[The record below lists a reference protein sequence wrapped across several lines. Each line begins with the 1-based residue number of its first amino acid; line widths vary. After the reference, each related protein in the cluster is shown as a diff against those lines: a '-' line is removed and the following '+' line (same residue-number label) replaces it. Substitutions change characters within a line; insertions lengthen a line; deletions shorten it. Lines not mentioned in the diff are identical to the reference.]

1 MSLVVT
7 SNPVA
12 MSSRRALSTADHQ
25 LSTSLERLSSGK
37 RINRAADGASELAL
51 SRTLSTQI
59 GGLKVALRNTQDGL
73 SVLQTAEG
81 GLTETHAILHRMRDL
96 TVQAANSGSLADDA
110 RANVQSELGQLRSEL
125 DRIAGTTTFSGKK
138 LLDGTYSTTFQV
150 GADRGETLAVSV
162 GTAMGSAGLGVAGVD
177 VTAAG
182 AYAAEAG
189 VGPPG
194 AGGARIST
202 AATTGTAAALTF
214 GALGGTSFTG
224 STGDA
229 YAGLDGTVSFG
240 GRSFDLGSVDRD
252 PTVDTDGNGAVDAA
266 DLLAQLN
273 AAAQRALG
281 LSSPPFSAPTAG
293 TLRFAVA
300 DAVPGATGTAG
311 SALGSSAADLARAT
325 PSFSP
330 ATGAARALD
339 SIDAAIE
346 RVSTVRAD
354 IGAVQNRLEHNVAR
368 LGVALDNTAASESRI
383 VDTDMAAEMTAFG
396 RAQILT
402 QASTAML
409 AQANASP
416 QAVLKLLT

>member
-1 MSLVVT
+1 VSL
-7 SNPVA
+7 
-12 MSSRRALSTADHQ
+12 
-25 LSTSLERLSSGK
+25 
-37 RINRAADGASELAL
+37 
-51 SRTLSTQI
+51 
-59 GGLKVALRNTQDGL
+59 
-73 SVLQTAEG
+73 
-81 GLTETHAILHRMRDL
+81 
-96 TVQAANSGSLADDA
+96 
-110 RANVQSELGQLRSEL
+110 
-125 DRIAGTTTFSGKK
+125 
-138 LLDGTYSTTFQV
+138 
-150 GADRGETLAVSV
+150 
-162 GTAMGSAGLGVAGVD
+162 
-177 VTAAG
+177 
-182 AYAAEAG
+182 
-189 VGPPG
+189 
-194 AGGARIST
+194 
-202 AATTGTAAALTF
+202 
-214 GALGGTSFTG
+214 
-224 STGDA
+224 
-229 YAGLDGTVSFG
+229 G

-281 LSSPPFSAPTAG
+281 LSRPPFSAPTAG

-311 SALGSSAADLARAT
+311 SALGGSAADLARAT
-325 PSFSP
+325 PSFTP
-330 ATGAARALD
+330 ATGASRALD

-416 QAVLKLLT
+416 QAVLKLLA